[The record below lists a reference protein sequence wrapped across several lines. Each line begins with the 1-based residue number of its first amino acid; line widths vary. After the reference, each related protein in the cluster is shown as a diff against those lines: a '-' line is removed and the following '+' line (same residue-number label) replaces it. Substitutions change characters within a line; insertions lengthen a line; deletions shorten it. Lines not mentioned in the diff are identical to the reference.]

1 MRRNVIKVIDEIK
14 AGGRNEDS
22 KDFSLLSPLES
33 GALGVTKP
41 GSRGG
46 KTQTAFL
53 LVHRKLPLKS
63 SLQLNLP
70 FPRPLGALLR
80 LGLSRSPVLANSSN
94 IEM

>member
-33 GALGVTKP
+33 RAPGVTKP

-46 KTQTAFL
+46 K
-53 LVHRKLPLKS
+53 KLKPLS
-63 SLQLNLP
+63 Y
-70 FPRPLGALLR
+70 
-80 LGLSRSPVLANSSN
+80 
-94 IEM
+94 